1 MYIAKYIFIS
11 AIAQARNLLS
21 SNSLLSGSID
31 PETVSAEGTEPA
43 FMVYITQIIF
53 SAGRWNRVLRTR

>member
-1 MYIAKYIFIS
+1 MCIAKCVFIG
-11 AIAQARNLLS
+11 ATAQARNLSS
-21 SNSLLSGSID
+21 SNPLLSGTID
-31 PETVSAEGTEPA
+31 HEVNAEGTEPA